1 MIFQNK
7 FLGKTQNQINPVL
20 EKKDVEVPVVNYA
33 RSKGYVVD
41 KFTSPSKRSV
51 PDDLFNAPNGV
62 LFFIE
67 FKVPGKEPT
76 DKQAKDHA
84 KRRANNA
91 LVYVVDNVEVG
102 KGIIDFFLQI
112 GV

>member
-1 MIFQNK
+1 MTFQNK
-7 FLGKTQNQINPVL
+7 FLGKTQKQINPLL
-20 EKKDVEVPVVNYA
+20 EKKDVEDPVVKYA
-33 RSKGYVVD
+33 RKQGYVVD

-67 FKVPGKEPT
+67 FKAPGKKPT
-76 DKQAKDHA
+76 AKQAEDHA

-91 LVYVVDNVEVG
+91 LVYVVDNVEAG

-112 GV
+112 